1 MNVVVTSLVP
11 PNTGVV
17 TTTTS
22 PSTAMSTLFVSTGLS
37 SFTDS
42 RLSTSRPS

>member
-1 MNVVVTSLVP
+1 MNAVLTNVLP

-17 TTTTS
+17 TRTWS
-22 PSTAMSTLFVSTGLS
+22 PSTAMSTLFVSTVLS

-42 RLSTSRPS
+42 RAIVSRPS